1 MMLGSSVLP
10 RLRVRTIRAL
20 AAALFVPTLAFAQAF
35 PNQSIKWIVPYPPGG
50 GSDVVARAVGAALAS
65 ALGQS
70 VAIDNRPGAATQI
83 GAEAVARAKPDGY
96 TIGTADSGTLAFN
109 PSLYAKLPYDPAK
122 DFSFVGGLARF
133 PLVLAV
139 RPSLSINTVAELIA
153 YAGKNP
159 DKLNYGTPGAGSPHH
174 LAMELFKQRA
184 RAPVTHVPYKGMAPA
199 VQDILGG
206 QIDLMF
212 IDLATG
218 LQHINAGKLRAIA
231 VASPARLAILPGVPT
246 IAESGVPG
254 YEAFAWQA
262 VVAPAGTPPEVVA
275 RLNQELVKVLRSDET
290 KKKFFDLGV
299 EPTPTT
305 PGEIADYSRS
315 EAARWSAVIK
325 AAGIKL
331 E

>member
-1 MMLGSSVLP
+1 MIGTSALHRLG
-10 RLRVRTIRAL
+10 VRTIGVLAALLLGPTFAL
-20 AAALFVPTLAFAQAF
+20 AQGFPAQ
-35 PNQSIKWIVPYPPGG
+35 PLKWIVPYPPGG
-50 GSDVVARAVGAALAS
+50 GSDVVARTVGAALAS
-65 ALGQS
+65 ALEQA
-70 VAIDNRPGAATQI
+70 VVIDNRPGAATQI
-83 GAEAVARAKPDGY
+83 GAEALVRAKPDGY
-96 TIGTADSGTLAFN
+96 TIGTADSGTLALN
-109 PSLYAKLPYDPAK
+109 PSLYAKLPYDASK
-122 DFSFVGGLARF
+122 DFSFIGGLARF

-139 RPSLSINTVAELIA
+139 RPSLPIGTVAELIA

-218 LQHINAGKLRAIA
+218 LQHINSGKLRAIA

-246 IAESGVPG
+246 IAESGVPA

-275 RLNQELVKVLRSDET
+275 RLNRELNKVLRSEEMRR
-290 KKKFFDLGV
+290 KFADLGV

-305 PGEIADYSRS
+305 PAEMADYSKS
-315 EAARWSAVIK
+315 EAARWSGVIK
-325 AAGIKL
+325 DAGIKL

>member
-122 DFSFVGGLARF
+122 
-133 PLVLAV
+133 
-139 RPSLSINTVAELIA
+139 E
-153 YAGKNP
+153 
-159 DKLNYGTPGAGSPHH
+159 
-174 LAMELFKQRA
+174 
-184 RAPVTHVPYKGMAPA
+184 APA

-305 PGEIADYSRS
+305 PGEIADYSRT

>member
-1 MMLGSSVLP
+1 MFQ
-10 RLRVRTIRAL
+10 RLCVRAILVVVASCAVADLAL
-20 AAALFVPTLAFAQAF
+20 AQTF
-35 PNQSIKWIVPYPPGG
+35 PSQPIKWIVPYPPGG
-50 GSDVVARAVGAALAS
+50 GSDVVARTTGAALAT
-65 ALGQS
+65 AIGQP
-70 VAIDNRPGAATQI
+70 VTIDNRPGAATQI

-109 PSLYAKLPYDPAK
+109 PSLYAKLPYDAAK
-122 DFSFVGGLARF
+122 DFAFVGGLARF

-139 RPSLSINTVAELIA
+139 KPSLPINTVAELIA

-199 VQDILGG
+199 VQDILSG

-231 VASPARLAILPGVPT
+231 VASPARLQILPT
-246 IAESGVPG
+246 IAESGVAG
-254 YEAFAWQA
+254 FEAFAWQA
-262 VVAPAGTPPEVVA
+262 VVAPAGTPPDVVA
-275 RLNQELVKVLRSDET
+275 RLNAELVKVLRSDEL
-290 KKKFFDLGV
+290 KKKFADLGV

-305 PGEIADYSRS
+305 AAEIADYSNAER
-315 EAARWSAVIK
+315 ARWSAVIK